1 MYLIDTNI
9 SNEEKQLSV
18 RVVTIRSIKQIRNTL
33 DVFLKTLSAD
43 KAQLSALINIK
54 AV

>member
-18 RVVTIRSIKQIRNTL
+18 RVVTIRSIKIRNSL